1 MLNGQLSAWSNIES
15 SVPQGPIPGPLLFL
29 IYINDLSEGL
39 TTNVRLFADD
49 VSLFYVVDHNS
60 LSATNLNSDLSKI
73 NARASQWKM
82 NFNPDPNKQSQE
94 VFFSRKIKNSSQPPL
109 NFNDNSVKQVQFQKY
124 LGVYLDD
131 RLTFREHFR
140 NIFEIVNRTI
150 SLLRKL
156 QKILPRAPLVTI
168 YKSFIRLP
176 LDYGD
181 ILYDQTFN
189 NIFHKKLESIQ

>member
-1 MLNGQLSAWSNIES
+1 M
-15 SVPQGPIPGPLLFL
+15 
-29 IYINDLSEGL
+29 
-39 TTNVRLFADD
+39 
-49 VSLFYVVDHNS
+49 
-60 LSATNLNSDLSKI
+60 
-73 NARASQWKM
+73 
-82 NFNPDPNKQSQE
+82 
-94 VFFSRKIKNSSQPPL
+94 
-109 NFNDNSVKQVQFQKY
+109 QFQKY

-131 RLTFREHFR
+131 RLNFREHFR